1 MYRNEE
7 YWNTCSLLATHGF
20 LCMLTMELTG
30 QFAQGI
36 DEAAAEGLARRGL
49 AMWRTLYQRENE
61 DPSSNFYQRVCPRA
75 CASGY
80 SLGGGSVQSVAY
92 FADAEDGI
100 ECIAPIHAGV
110 SMPWK
115 VNTIEIPTLIGSS
128 SADTVT
134 PVGPIGAM
142 FKYARMRPPVVQV
155 RRNFACVP
163 AV

>member
-100 ECIAPIHAGV
+100 ECIAPSCTLGTAATHCA
-110 SMPWK
+110 SP
-115 VNTIEIPTLIGSS
+115 TSALTLARIPALRH
-128 SADTVT
+128 SAT
-134 PVGPIGAM
+134 
-142 FKYARMRPPVVQV
+142 ARR
-155 RRNFACVP
+155 
-163 AV
+163 